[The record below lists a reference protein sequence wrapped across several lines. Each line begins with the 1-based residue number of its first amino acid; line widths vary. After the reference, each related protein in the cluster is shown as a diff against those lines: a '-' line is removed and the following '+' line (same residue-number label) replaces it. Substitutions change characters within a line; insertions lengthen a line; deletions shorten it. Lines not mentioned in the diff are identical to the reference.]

1 MFGLRMLDYTARA
14 LHLPITVR
22 RPEFI
27 TEEETEMRSRFPLFA
42 QISCAIL
49 FVFAALMIPMSASS
63 QELRGKITGRV
74 IDSNDAAVP
83 GATVTIT
90 DLARAGTT
98 TLTTSKDGIFDA
110 PLLLPGSYQVL
121 VEASGFKKAL
131 QDKVV
136 VAINETTNL
145 TITLDVGT
153 VQETVTVTSEA
164 SQLKVSDPNL
174 GLTIDR
180 KRVDELPSV
189 HGDPYIL
196 INLSPGVAYTGS
208 TRLDR
213 PFEPT
218 HIANFAM
225 GGARGIRS
233 DLLIDGA
240 PSTATANANEV
251 IASYVPP
258 TDTTQEFRVQTATFD
273 AQFGN
278 TEGGVTSIVTKGGTN
293 DYHGT
298 AYYWIEPGGWA
309 ANDFF
314 GNSRGQGRP
323 FTFSNRPGFSIGGPV
338 SIPKVYDGKNKTFFF
353 FSFEQINDSRPRFDA
368 NNIWVP
374 TAALANG
381 DFSAFLG
388 KVTIYDPL
396 TGSYNSTTGVTTNR
410 TPFNNNIIPAN
421 RINPVAKAVL
431 PFLGSPKH
439 GPQGG
444 ALINN
449 NITDSTLAEVMDPP
463 YRNYTIRLDQ
473 NIGDKDKVF
482 GRYSW
487 YNRKS
492 TYNNYTGT
500 AYVGDRFL
508 FISKQGMV
516 DAVHTFDANTVL
528 NVRYGFNRFIRGS
541 DAPEGQYGMDLT
553 TLGFPASFNNAI
565 GENFR
570 RFPRFDFSCFQNCT
584 GATLGNGHTNEFRPV
599 SSHFATAVLNR
610 TMGKHSFRFGAEM
623 RIYRED
629 DSFKSNQQS
638 GQFIFDNAYT
648 RTGSANSNDVE
659 GIQAFAAF
667 LLGYPTTM
675 QIVRAADYSEYSK
688 TWGFFAQDDLRL
700 TQKLTLNLG
709 LRWEFEQALTERQNK
724 TSSDFDLNYTQPFQ
738 GQAQTNFG
746 LISSTDVLKTTYGL
760 TSINTKGGLLFAG
773 KDTGSGV
780 YNTPKSGFLPRVGF
794 AYQLNNKTVLRGGFG
809 LYQGFLGERR
819 GDVVQSGYSQTTI
832 QPLTT
837 GPNGAP
843 LPNLLSNPFSSGI
856 TEPSGNSLG
865 PQTALGQNITYFNQN
880 PKVAKQA
887 RYTFGIQRE
896 LWGGWFVEA
905 TYLGDKGYDI
915 EIVRNINALPSQF
928 LNLDS
933 SRTVAMNNNNTN
945 LGGTV
950 RNPFCNTQSLSGCTS
965 ALFTGAGNTV
975 TRRSLLSPFPEFG
988 TINTTNND
996 GETWY
1001 QSAQF
1006 TLDKRFSKG
1015 YGVQLAYT
1023 FSKWLQATEYLN
1035 ATDARP
1041 TKVRSDQ
1048 DVPHRFSMSYF
1059 YELPF
1064 GKGQYFGKD
1073 VNKWANAVIGGWQ
1086 IQGTYT
1092 YQSGF
1097 PVTFANDAFYLG
1109 GPIALSNGERSLSK
1123 WFNTAAFVSVVGGNP
1138 TCGAFPTGSSNCA
1151 TPVDH
1156 YRTLPMR
1163 FNDVRIDAINNVDA
1177 GLRKDVHLRE
1187 SMKLQFRVEF
1197 INLFNHPL
1205 FPGPVVN
1212 PSSST
1217 FGQVTASNQNNY
1229 ARRAQLMAKFIF

>member
-1 MFGLRMLDYTARA
+1 
-14 LHLPITVR
+14 
-22 RPEFI
+22 
-27 TEEETEMRSRFPLFA
+27 MRSRFRSHA
-42 QISCAIL
+42 HISCAIV
-49 FVFAALMIPMSASS
+49 FVFVALMIPMSASS
-63 QELRGKITGRV
+63 QELRGKISGRV
-74 IDSNDAAVP
+74 VDSNGAAVS
-83 GATVTIT
+83 GATVTVT

-98 TLTTSKDGIFDA
+98 TFTTTKDGIFDA
-110 PLLLPGSYQVL
+110 PYLLPGTYQVL

-131 QDKVV
+131 QDKVT
-136 VAINETTNL
+136 VAINETSNI

-174 GLTIDR
+174 GLTVDR
-180 KRVDELPSV
+180 KRVDELPSI
-189 HGDPYIL
+189 HGDPYVL

-293 DYHGT
+293 DFHGT

-338 SIPKVYDGKNKTFFF
+338 TIPKVYDGKNKTFFF

-368 NNIWVP
+368 TNIWAP
-374 TAALANG
+374 TAALASG
-381 DFSAFLG
+381 DFSAYINQV
-388 KVTIYDPL
+388 KIYDPL
-396 TGSYNSTTGVTTNR
+396 TGTFSGGNVTNR
-410 TPFNNNIIPAN
+410 TPFQNNIIPAN

-431 PFLGSPKH
+431 PFIGGPKH
-439 GPQGG
+439 GPQGT

-449 NITDSTLAEVMDPP
+449 NITDSTLSEVMDPP
-463 YRNYTIRLDQ
+463 YRNYTLRLDQ
-473 NIGDKDKVF
+473 NFGDKDKVF

-500 AYVGDRFL
+500 SYVGDRFL
-508 FISKQGMV
+508 FISKQGV
-516 DAVHTFDANTVL
+516 IDEVHTFDANTVL

-541 DAPEGQYGMDLT
+541 DAPEDQYGMDLT
-553 TLGFPASFNNAI
+553 TLGFPASFNNSI
-565 GENFR
+565 GEGIR
-570 RFPRFDFSCFQNCT
+570 RFPRFDFNCFAPSGSNCT
-584 GATLGNGHTNEFRPV
+584 GATVGNGHTNEFRPV

-610 TMGKHSFRFGAEM
+610 TMDNHSFRFGAEM

-629 DSFKSNQQS
+629 DSFKSNAQS
-638 GQFIFDNAYT
+638 GQFIFDNTYT
-648 RTGSANSNDVE
+648 RIGSAGVADVE
-659 GIQAFAAF
+659 GLQAFAAF

-675 QIVRAADYSEYSK
+675 QIVRQADYSEYSK
-688 TWGFFAQDDLRL
+688 TWGIFAQDDLRL

-709 LRWEFEQALTERQNK
+709 LRYEFEQALTERQDK
-724 TSSDFDLNYTQPFQ
+724 SISDFNINYTQPFEA
-738 GQAQTNFG
+738 QAQANYAAIPG
-746 LISSTDVLKTTYGL
+746 TDAIKTIYGL
-760 TSINTKGGLLFAG
+760 SNITAKGGLLFAG
-773 KDTGSGV
+773 KDTGSRL
-780 YNTPKSGFLPRVGF
+780 YNTNKGGFLPRVGF
-794 AYQLNNKTVLRGGFG
+794 AYAWNPKTVIRGGFG

-819 GDVVQSGYSQTTI
+819 GDVIQPGYTQTTI
-832 QPLTT
+832 QPLVT

-843 LPNLLSNPFSSGI
+843 LPVLINNPFPSGI
-856 TEPSGNSLG
+856 TEPSGNTLG
-865 PQTALGQNITYFNQN
+865 PQTALGQNISFFNQS

-887 RYTFGIQRE
+887 RYTIGIQRE

-905 TYLGDKGYDI
+905 VYLGDKGYDI
-915 EIVRNINALPSQF
+915 EITRNINAVPNQY
-928 LNLDS
+928 LNTDS
-933 SRTVAMNNNNTN
+933 VRTTAMVTN
-945 LGGTV
+945 DTALGGTV
-950 RNPFCNTQSLSGCTS
+950 RNPFCITVNGSTCTS
-965 ALFTGAGNTV
+965 AMFTGAGGTIS
-975 TRRSLLSPFPEFG
+975 RRSLLTPFPDFG

-996 GETWY
+996 GKSSY
-1001 QSAQF
+1001 HSAQL
-1006 TLDKRFSKG
+1006 TVDKRFSKG
-1015 YGVQLAYT
+1015 YGLQFAYT
-1023 FSKWLQATEYLN
+1023 FSKWIQQTEYLN
-1035 ATDARP
+1035 AGDRFP
-1041 TKVRSDQ
+1041 TKMISDQ
-1048 DVPHRFSMSYF
+1048 DVPHRFSMSGF

-1064 GKGQYFGKD
+1064 GKGKMFASD
-1073 VNKWANAVIGGWQ
+1073 ANKWVDAVIGGWQ
-1086 IQGTYT
+1086 IQGTYAF
-1092 YQSGF
+1092 QSGF
-1097 PVTFANDAFYLG
+1097 PVTFSSDAFYVG
-1109 GPIALSNGERSLSK
+1109 GNIALPKSDRTLNR
-1123 WFNTAAFVSVVGGNP
+1123 WFNTAAFVSVVGGTP
-1138 TCGAFPTGSSNCA
+1138 TCPAVPAGNSNCA
-1151 TPVDH
+1151 SPVSH
-1156 YRTLPMR
+1156 LRTLPLR
-1163 FNDVRIDAINNVDA
+1163 FSNVRIDDINNVDL

-1187 SMKLQFRVEF
+1187 QMKLQFRVEF
-1197 INLFNHPL
+1197 VNAFNHPL
-1205 FPGPVVN
+1205 FPGPAVN
-1212 PSSST
+1212 PSATS
-1217 FGQVTASNQNNY
+1217 FGTVTASNQNNY